1 VRERQVSVLRE
12 LRATADKTINL
23 AIDEEQPRPKP
34 VRDGQ
39 QYVKTELL
47 RHLRSIT
54 AGMIEKAKTGG
65 TAQLNLLWQ
74 LGKLDEDP
82 TRKPKQRPPSLGKLL
97 MDEVRKREAERKAEP
112 EG

>member
-1 VRERQVSVLRE
+1 LRE
-12 LRATADKTINL
+12 VRATGQAAPEPGMAED
-23 AIDEEQPRPKP
+23 QPPPKP
-34 VRDGQ
+34 VKDGQ

-47 RHLRSIT
+47 NNLRSIT
-54 AGMIEKAKTGG
+54 AGMIEKAKAGG

-82 TRKPKQRPPSLGKLL
+82 TRKPKRRPPSLGKLL
-97 MDEVRKREAERKAEP
+97 MDEVRKREAARKAEP